1 MIRFIFSKK
10 FLINAVIAAFLIAGA
25 LAGSYFYL
33 KTFTRPDA
41 VVEVPGVVGF
51 DIIEAEALL
60 KNAKLQGVVVDS
72 IFLKGKP
79 GGEITQQNPEEN
91 SSVKENRK
99 IYLTITRF
107 STPMVKL
114 PNVFRILAVGLPILN
129 SYGFEIIGNEKKP
142 SECNGCIEEVL
153 YKGKKIRTGEKI
165 PEGAKLVLV
174 IGSTESGELMS
185 VPELY
190 GLDTAEA
197 KTFLMSKGLNLG
209 AVPCPDCETAVDS
222 ASAVIYRQIP
232 EPDEETK
239 ISVGS
244 SIDVFLTSDSSLI
257 PPVNLDSIK
266 ALIPR

>member
-1 MIRFIFSKK
+1 M
-10 FLINAVIAAFLIAGA
+10 INAIIAAILIACA
-25 LAGSYFYL
+25 LTVSYFYL

-51 DIIEAEALL
+51 DIIEAEAVLT
-60 KNAKLQGVVVDS
+60 NAKLQGVVVDS
-72 IFLKGKP
+72 IYLKEKP

-129 SYGFEIIGNEKKP
+129 SYGFEIVEYETKP

-153 YKGKKIRTGEKI
+153 YKGKKVKTGEKI

-174 IGSTESGELMS
+174 IGSTESGELMT

-190 GLDTAEA
+190 GLSSEEA

-209 AVPCPDCETAVDS
+209 AVPCPDCETAEDS

-232 EPDEETK
+232 EPDEETQ

-244 SIDVFLTSDSSLI
+244 SIDVFLTSDTSLV
-257 PPVNLDSIK
+257 PPVNIDSIK